1 MAEIIGAVSASL
13 HLTEKVV
20 RYCRSLR
27 SASRDAETLADEVET
42 VKKALQAL
50 RDVLQQPTHC
60 IPLPRTSSI
69 FSAVQRCQ
77 TQLKGL
83 ETRLAPHAPGNGM
96 ERLWRRVTWPLQ
108 HQDTA
113 EAVQSLHRYVQLFH
127 FATTLDGL

>member
-27 SASRDAETLADEVET
+27 SASRDAETLADEVGAVE
-42 VKKALQAL
+42 KGLQAL
-50 RDVLQQPTHC
+50 RDALQQPIHH
-60 IPLPRTSSI
+60 IPLPRTSSL
-69 FSAVQRCQ
+69 FSAVQKCQ
-77 TQLKGL
+77 AQLKGL
-83 ETRLAPHAPGNGM
+83 ETRLAPHASGTSI

-113 EAVQSLHRYVQLFH
+113 EAVRSLHRYVQLFH